1 MTKIEV
7 NNTPHLC
14 LFAVIDIKAGE
25 EITYDYGG
33 LDLPWRSFK
42 DKQTCEDD
50 PSCQSETATFQASVE
65 GVEQIKWMLLTAR
78 KMMAMTAVELK
89 PMRFWMVSLELMEKE
104 IDSRLFWKE
113 AAHNSCVI
121 GPDSV
126 AKESCTTKKKAKR
139 PWTKEE
145 NMAVLKHF
153 KRHIS
158 KGQLATVRMSAVQ
171 NGWTSCF
178 RTPNNTKY
186 KRLCEKRG

>member
-1 MTKIEV
+1 VTKTEV
-7 NNTPHLC
+7 NKSPHLC
-14 LFAVIDIKAGE
+14 LFAVTDIKAGE

-42 DKQTCEDD
+42 DKV
-50 PSCQSETATFQASVE
+50 SFLKKSVHE
-65 GVEQIKWMLLTAR
+65 CIAIKWMLLTVR

-89 PMRFWMVSLELMEKE
+89 PMRFWMVSLELMVWTFFFKLRKL
-104 IDSRLFWKE
+104 RLLWGQE
-113 AAHNSCVI
+113 EDRYNVI

-139 PWTKEE
+139 LWTKEE

-158 KGQLATVRMSAVQ
+158 KGQLATKSQCQQCKMAKHPVLESRDFVRNQGIM
-171 NGWTSCF
+171 F
-178 RTPNNTKY
+178 
-186 KRLCEKRG
+186 